1 MSDDR
6 DRNEHHPRL
15 SEDEMEQRLRDMA
28 AQYNRPPETPREAIW
43 AAIRE
48 ERQRRQDTHRKP
60 VAFPVWRIVAGIAAV
75 LVTGIVIGRFTAGPA
90 GPEGQ
95 TEVAVG
101 AAGATPDIEL
111 AAESQVA
118 YRVNAGEHLSRVETF
133 LTLFQA
139 EARAGRVMEADY
151 AIPARG
157 LLHHTR
163 LLQDSPVAEDVAF
176 KGLLD
181 DIELILAQ
189 IAQYSA
195 EHAEDLEF
203 IDQGI
208 QQRSVLLKLRTAIPA
223 ALPRVTAQGAL

>member
-6 DRNEHHPRL
+6 DSNDHHPRL

-28 AQYNRPPETPREAIW
+28 AEYNRPPETPRETIW

-48 ERQRRQDTHRKP
+48 KRQRRQDTHSKP
-60 VAFPVWRIVAGIAAV
+60 VVFPVWRIVAGIAAV
-75 LVTGIVIGRFTAGPA
+75 LAVGIAIGRFTADPDASDPTVATA
-90 GPEGQ
+90 GY
-95 TEVAVG
+95 EVETGAV
-101 AAGATPDIEL
+101 
-111 AAESQVA
+111 QVA
-118 YRVNAGEHLSRVETF
+118 YRVNVGEHLSRVETF

-139 EARAGRVMEADY
+139 EARAGHVMEADY

-163 LLQDSPVAEDVAF
+163 MLQDSPVAEDVAL
-176 KGLLD
+176 KVLLD
-181 DIELILAQ
+181 DLELILVQ
-189 IAQYSA
+189 IAQYSE

-208 QQRSVLLKLRTAIPA
+208 QQRSVLLKLRTAIHA

>member
-6 DRNEHHPRL
+6 DRNDHYPRL

-60 VAFPVWRIVAGIAAV
+60 AAFPVWRIVAGIAAV
-75 LVTGIVIGRFTAGPA
+75 LVTGIAIGRFTAGPA

-95 TEVAVG
+95 PEVAVG
-101 AAGATPDIEL
+101 TAPDIEL

-151 AIPARG
+151 ATPARG

-163 LLQDSPVAEDVAF
+163 LLQDSPVAEDVVF

-181 DIELILAQ
+181 DLELILAQ

-223 ALPRVTAQGAL
+223 ALPRFTAQGAL

>member
-6 DRNEHHPRL
+6 DSNEHHPRL
-15 SEDEMEQRLRDMA
+15 SEDEMERRLRDMA
-28 AQYNRPPETPREAIW
+28 AEYNRPPETPREVIW

-48 ERQRRQDTHRKP
+48 ERQPRQDTHKKP
-60 VAFPVWRIVAGIAAV
+60 VVFPVWRIVAGIAAV
-75 LVTGIVIGRFTAGPA
+75 LVTGIAIGRFTAGPA

-101 AAGATPDIEL
+101 GEAAPDIEL

-181 DIELILAQ
+181 DLELILAQ